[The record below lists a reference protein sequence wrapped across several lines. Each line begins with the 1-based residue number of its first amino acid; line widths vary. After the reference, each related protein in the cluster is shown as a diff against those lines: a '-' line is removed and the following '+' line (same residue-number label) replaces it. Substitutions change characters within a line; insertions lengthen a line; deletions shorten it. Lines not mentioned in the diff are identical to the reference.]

1 MAIDKVN
8 TISYSAIAKL
18 MGVTKANIAKFG
30 TTSVPSSFTN
40 TKSLFTDGVNDFFEI
55 DLASDIIPHTQG
67 SISSWFKIDSSNTST
82 KFMYSIYDAS
92 QTSAGRIE
100 LQFFN
105 TSGNTVFALNGVY
118 NDEISDGTFQG
129 RFCNA
134 KTGASHHGKPWNRI
148 ASDYGSF
155 GSSTDSV
162 YNANA
167 MKGNWHN
174 VIYTWDTTDTYVYN
188 STTYNGVLKLYLDG
202 TLVNFGQS
210 NFASHNGTA
219 NAQDLIGID
228 SGTVFDKIKIGARWN
243 NNNDI
248 DMLTDEFAIFNTV
261 LDASDATNIYNSGVP
276 GDLSSYSDLVG
287 WWRFEDDSTDSSSNS
302 NSGTLTNGATFSSD
316 IPS

>member
-40 TKSLFTDGVNDFFEI
+40 TKSLFTDGVDDFFDI
-55 DLASDIIPHTQG
+55 SLASDIIPHTEG

-82 KFMYSIYDAS
+82 KFMFDIFDSS
-92 QTSAGRIE
+92 QTALGRIG
-100 LQFFN
+100 LQYFN
-105 TSGNTVFALNGVY
+105 TSGNTVFALNGLY
-118 NDEISDGTFQG
+118 RDETSNGTFTN

-134 KTGASHHGKPWNRI
+134 KTGTSHHGKPFNRI
-148 ASDYGSF
+148 SSDYGDF
-155 GSSTDSV
+155 GSSTDSI
-162 YNANA
+162 YNANN
-167 MKGNWHN
+167 MKGNWTH
-174 VIYTWDTTDTYVYN
+174 VVWTWDTTDSYTYS
-188 STTYNGVLKLYLDG
+188 STTYNGVMKLYINGVLRNAG
-202 TLVNFGQS
+202 VSST
-210 NFASHNGTA
+210 ASHNGTGTA
-219 NAQDLIGID
+219 VGLVGID
-228 SGTVFDKIKIGARWN
+228 SGTVFDTIRIGARFN
-243 NNNDI
+243 GNNDI
-248 DMLTDEFAIFNTV
+248 DMLTDEFAVFNTV
-261 LDASDATNIYNSGVP
+261 LAADDVTNIYNSGVP